1 MLLTLCTAL
10 VAGCASSSSDV
21 LDSTGTTG
29 FEQPTGETG
38 ERTNVIAASAPRR
51 AAQTDAIRTEA
62 KTAEGKRAESVRVLL
77 ESSTPGSTAYKIG
90 PLDVLDISVFK
101 VPELSKSVQVADTGT
116 VNLPLVGEVVTAG
129 RTAREIEQDLVQ
141 RLGNKYLR
149 DPQVTV
155 FVKEY
160 NSQRI
165 TVEGAVKK
173 PGVFPYKGRTT
184 LLQSIAMAEGLD
196 AVSDSNVIVFRTT
209 NGKRA
214 AARFD
219 MVSIRSGKTIDPPLE
234 SGDVVVVETSTL
246 REVFQN
252 IIKAAPLAG
261 IFALL

>member
-1 MLLTLCTAL
+1 MLNTT
-10 VAGCASSSSDV
+10 ASS
-21 LDSTGTTG
+21 G
-29 FEQPTGETG
+29 FEQPVAESG
-38 ERTNVIAASAPRR
+38 ERANVTTAPRPR
-51 AAQTDAIRTEA
+51 RGAQGEIVGADG
-62 KTAEGKRAESVRVLL
+62 KTAESARVLL
-77 ESSTPGSTAYKIG
+77 ASSTPGSTAYKIG

-101 VPELSKSVQVADTGT
+101 VPELSKSVQVADVGT
-116 VNLPLVGEVVTAG
+116 VNLPLVGEVSAAG

-141 RLGNKYLR
+141 RLGTRYLR

-196 AVSDSNVIVFRTT
+196 ATSDSNVIVFRTT
-209 NGKRA
+209 DGKRA

-219 MVSIRSGKTIDPPLE
+219 LAGIRGGKVGDPQLE
-234 SGDVVVVETSTL
+234 SGDVVVVETSAMK
-246 REVFQN
+246 EVFQN
-252 IIKAAPLAG
+252 LIKAAPLAG